1 MQLDR
6 RIQLFVV
13 LAGVFVTSLVVGDI
27 IGP

>member
-13 LAGVFVTSLVVGDI
+13 LTGVFATSLVVGDI